1 MSTKKSAQE
10 TLTVRPAAL
19 THDQAPQKI
28 VAQPIP
34 PTNPTPKPTPPQEQ
48 YKPIPRETKIL
59 LDAIQDIEG
68 ILYATR
74 QQILQLYGPVE
85 YSHITDIELAFSPD
99 ISRKLSFELKDN
111 TWIIRPKI
119 FLGGDLFRRVA
130 ETVKEMG
137 GEYISDPQKK
147 DSHFRIK
154 RK

>member
-1 MSTKKSAQE
+1 MSTKKLAQE

-19 THDQAPQKI
+19 THDQASQKI

-34 PTNPTPKPTPPQEQ
+34 PTNHTPKPTPPQEQ

-74 QQILQLYGPVE
+74 QQILQLYGPVD
-85 YSHITDIELAFSPD
+85 YSQISDVESAFSPD
-99 ISRKLSFELKDN
+99 ITNKLSFELKDN
-111 TWIIRPKI
+111 TWIIRPKAY
-119 FLGGDLFRRVA
+119 LGSDLFRRVA

-137 GEYISDPQKK
+137 GEYISDPNKK
-147 DSHFRIK
+147 DSHFQVK